1 MIFILSTQ
9 IFYFYVL
16 GGTFLRRSARR
27 LGRHSLLCSLCG
39 QEIVT
44 GEEYWY
50 CNGSTV
56 CRECLPSFARA
67 ELAPYRQ
74 TRGQEVRP

>member
-1 MIFILSTQ
+1 M
-9 IFYFYVL
+9 
-16 GGTFLRRSARR
+16 RRIYHYA
-27 LGRHSLLCSLCG
+27 LLCTLCG
-39 QEIVT
+39 REIIK

-74 TRGQEVRP
+74 TRGKEERL

>member
-1 MIFILSTQ
+1 M
-9 IFYFYVL
+9 
-16 GGTFLRRSARR
+16 RRSARR

-74 TRGQEVRP
+74 PRGKEVRP

>member
-1 MIFILSTQ
+1 M
-9 IFYFYVL
+9 
-16 GGTFLRRSARR
+16 RRSARR

-50 CNGSTV
+50 CNGSSI
-56 CRECLPSFARA
+56 CSRCLAAFARA

-74 TRGQEVRP
+74 TRGKEERL

>member
-1 MIFILSTQ
+1 M
-9 IFYFYVL
+9 
-16 GGTFLRRSARR
+16 RRSARR

-56 CRECLPSFARA
+56 CWECLPSFARA

-74 TRGQEVRP
+74 TRGKEVRP

>member
-1 MIFILSTQ
+1 MRKTTCRQ
-9 IFYFYVL
+9 
-16 GGTFLRRSARR
+16 
-27 LGRHSLLCSLCG
+27 GRHSLLCSLCG

-50 CNGSTV
+50 CNGSSV
-56 CRECLPSFARA
+56 CRDCLPAFARS

-74 TRGQEVRP
+74 TRGKEERP

>member
-1 MIFILSTQ
+1 M
-9 IFYFYVL
+9 
-16 GGTFLRRSARR
+16 RRSARR

-74 TRGQEVRP
+74 IRGKETAL